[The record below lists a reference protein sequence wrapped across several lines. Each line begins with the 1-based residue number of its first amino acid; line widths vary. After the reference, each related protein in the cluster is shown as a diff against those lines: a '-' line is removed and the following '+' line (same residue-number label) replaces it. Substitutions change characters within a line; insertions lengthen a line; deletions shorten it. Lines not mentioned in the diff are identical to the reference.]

1 MSRGRVFF
9 ARSEEGMGRVSPR
22 LRETMLYIKN
32 VGPKNSQS
40 TINPDD
46 NNNLLSLS

>member
-9 ARSEEGMGRVSPR
+9 ARSEEGMGMVSPR
-22 LRETMLYIKN
+22 LRETMLYTKN

-40 TINPDD
+40 IINPD